1 MILRRLKDTQ
11 LMSNDEFQNYYS
23 QEVARFQAVRNR
35 NGGDFY
41 KTQLARV
48 SRQFV
53 SALVESTLEGRTP
66 YREALR
72 LLNISKVETFHKI
85 AEQLTVSV

>member
-1 MILRRLKDTQ
+1 
-11 LMSNDEFQNYYS
+11 
-23 QEVARFQAVRNR
+23 VARFQAVRNR